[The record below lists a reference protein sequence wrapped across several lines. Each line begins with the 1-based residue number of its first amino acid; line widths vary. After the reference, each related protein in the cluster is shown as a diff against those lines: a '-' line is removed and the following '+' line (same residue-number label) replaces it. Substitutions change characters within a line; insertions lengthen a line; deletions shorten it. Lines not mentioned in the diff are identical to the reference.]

1 MLELQQHRHRFIRP
15 DVKQQTASSRR
26 VSPELCILVALPNE
40 EGAGKTGWPLHPGL
54 PRKTIAQRARKPRVQ
69 AVTTGLPCAM
79 VYGLYVI
86 SPVNL
91 ADCHRHRRD
100 AKHHRQLSAEP
111 LGRQD
116 HTISPSAPVPLVNR
130 HVRVHRIPLRV
141 RDDA

>member
-1 MLELQQHRHRFIRP
+1 MAAAP
-15 DVKQQTASSRR
+15 
-26 VSPELCILVALPNE
+26 
-40 EGAGKTGWPLHPGL
+40 GAPAQK
-54 PRKTIAQRARKPRVQ
+54 IAQRARKPRVQ

-79 VYGLYVI
+79 GYGLYVI

-116 HTISPSAPVPLVNR
+116 HTISPSAKAAARQVQQL
-130 HVRVHRIPLRV
+130 RVHRIPASHLVTIAKRPSAKGGM
-141 RDDA
+141 RAPYD